1 MFISHY
7 SNVSTPP
14 CVHVYKLVG
23 SDSDP
28 LHKEP
33 EFWASMM
40 EAAGMLDREGFYLNV
55 PHNSIYQEFSI
66 VQTQKWTQPAIFQH
80 GHRLFLRFGSRLIVW
95 HHNTYSKKSI
105 DFFFPFFVFQV
116 AQRITFHPRYLVF
129 LQSLVLSCTECCTNH
144 TTWSRAKNTLQSCSC
159 TVALRSVCFL
169 YSFKGAVWHLFFFFI
184 NVSNKNI
191 WKLNTVTIYNWP
203 WWFFLFVFFLRCS

>member
-40 EAAGMLDREGFYLNV
+40 EAAGMLDREGQRVNIAVINCAGFYLNV
-55 PHNSIYQEFSI
+55 PPNSI
-66 VQTQKWTQPAIFQH
+66 
-80 GHRLFLRFGSRLIVW
+80 
-95 HHNTYSKKSI
+95 
-105 DFFFPFFVFQV
+105 
-116 AQRITFHPRYLVF
+116 
-129 LQSLVLSCTECCTNH
+129 
-144 TTWSRAKNTLQSCSC
+144 
-159 TVALRSVCFL
+159 
-169 YSFKGAVWHLFFFFI
+169 
-184 NVSNKNI
+184 
-191 WKLNTVTIYNWP
+191 
-203 WWFFLFVFFLRCS
+203 